1 MVQYV
6 VNCRFLTQN
15 PTGVQRYAL
24 SCALIM
30 QKKFGSDVLFVA
42 PAGELH
48 ESSNEFEELV
58 RFGSL
63 KYSGHFWEQI
73 MLPIFLKKV
82 SNPVLLCFSGL
93 APIFYRNT
101 IYCIHDMAI
110 FRYPETFS
118 TLYGIY
124 YRVMT
129 RLLVDRVRKLICV
142 SNFTKSEI
150 GALLGARDIDVVHN
164 TIPTTLPTEIPSSF
178 GLSELIGD
186 DDFILAVGTLEP
198 RKNLHR
204 LITAFEN
211 TSLANVKLVIIG
223 ATGSAFRHMEIPW
236 SMSDMIILGGYV
248 SDSELS
254 ALYTHARCF
263 IYPSIYE
270 GFGIPPLEAM
280 SFDCPVLV
288 SCTSSMPEVCGE
300 ASMYFDPFN
309 VASISH
315 AIAKI
320 MSCSEIEKNVL
331 VDNGKK
337 QVDAFTSESQGAQLL
352 KVLNE
357 I

>member
-1 MVQYV
+1 MVKYV

-24 SCALIM
+24 SCALMM
-30 QKKFGSDVLFVA
+30 QKKFGSEVLFVA
-42 PAGELH
+42 PAGKLH
-48 ESSNEFEELV
+48 ESSNEIEGIV

-63 KYSGHFWEQI
+63 KYSGHFWEQFV
-73 MLPIFLKKV
+73 LPIYLKKL

-110 FRYPETFS
+110 FRYPKTFS

-124 YRVMT
+124 YRQMT
-129 RLLVDRVRKLICV
+129 RLLVSRARKLICV

-150 GALLGARDIDVVHN
+150 EELLGRRDVDVVHN
-164 TIPTTLPTEIPSSF
+164 TIPKTLSREVGSSS
-178 GLSELIGD
+178 GLLETIGE

-204 LITAFEN
+204 LVKAFEN
-211 TSLANVKLVIIG
+211 ASLGKVKLLIIG
-223 ATGSAFRHMEIPW
+223 ASGAAFRQMETPW
-236 SMSDMIILGGYV
+236 SMSDDIILGGYV
-248 SDSELS
+248 SDSELC
-254 ALYTHARCF
+254 ALYTRARCF

-280 SFDCPVLV
+280 SFDCPIAV
-288 SCTSSMPEVCGE
+288 SSTSSMPEVCGE
-300 ASMYFDPFN
+300 AGIYFDPFN
-309 VASISH
+309 VELISR
-315 AIAKI
+315 AIIK
-320 MSCSEIEKNVL
+320 MMNCSETEKNIL
-331 VDNGKK
+331 VENGKK
-337 QVDAFTSESQGAQLL
+337 QVETFTSRHQEAQLL
-352 KVLNE
+352 KALNE